1 MFTVV
6 MSRNLLMAALACAL
20 TVPASAEAAD
30 LKLRASLSGGQVV
43 SATESPATGEAR
55 AMLDDDN
62 AMRVDLVYSD
72 LEEAPVGAEL
82 RVGEASENGTVA
94 QKLALDIDDTD
105 GRVVG
110 AQFAVSPE
118 VAARI
123 RAGEAYLVITTIA
136 HPNGVIR
143 GQLMPQSVR
152 LPDETP
158 LTDK

>member
-1 MFTVV
+1 MFSATLSRSLMLTV
-6 MSRNLLMAALACAL
+6 LACAIA
-20 TVPASAEAAD
+20 VPGMAKAAD

-43 SATESPATGEAR
+43 SATESQATGEAR

-72 LEEAPVGAEL
+72 LEQAPSGAEL
-82 RVGEASENGTVA
+82 RVGKPSENGAVTE
-94 QKLALDIDDTD
+94 KLALDIDDTD

-123 RAGEAYLVITTIA
+123 RAGESYLVITTIA

-143 GQLMPQSVR
+143 GQLVPQSVR
-152 LPDETP
+152 LPAEAP
-158 LTDK
+158 LTDE